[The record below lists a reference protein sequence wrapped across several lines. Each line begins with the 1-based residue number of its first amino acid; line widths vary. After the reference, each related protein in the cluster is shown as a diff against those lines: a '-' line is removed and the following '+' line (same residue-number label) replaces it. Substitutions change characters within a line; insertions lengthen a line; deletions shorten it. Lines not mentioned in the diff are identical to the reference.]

1 MFSPDGT
8 RVVTTYYD
16 RSVRVWGVDGTSQ
29 SVIKTGY
36 NFASHSVV
44 FSPDGTRIVTTE
56 NLSTTAEVWW
66 VDSTEK
72 PVVLAGHTGIVTS
85 AVFSPDGTRI
95 VTASADGTAR
105 VWQADGT
112 GEPVVLAGHGGR
124 VGSAAF
130 SPDGMRIVTTSS
142 NSVRVWQADGMGE
155 PVVLSGHRNVVTSAV
170 FSPDGT
176 RVVSTSRDQRVRVW
190 RWTRGGSGNK
200 RVPGSL
206 LRELREQLWEQPPSP
221 PPASMEN
228 VDPRTLVGLSMEQ
241 VREKVG
247 SPLRDEGATWTY
259 RTANGLVTLTF
270 EDTTADGSS
279 PVVSS
284 VRTPRY
290 EFP

>member
-36 NFASHSVV
+36 NFAIHSVV

-105 VWQADGT
+105 VWQ
-112 GEPVVLAGHGGR
+112 V
-124 VGSAAF
+124 
-130 SPDGMRIVTTSS
+130 
-142 NSVRVWQADGMGE
+142 DGMGE